1 MPQSTMSLNLGHDPV
16 RKCFQHFLLP
26 AITGMVIKSLYIV
39 ADIMFI
45 GHSMGED
52 GLAAIN
58 IVLPYFSFMFAVAM
72 MVGVGGGALMSIRF
86 GEGDQEG
93 GRRIF
98 QQALT
103 FVTLVM
109 VSATVATLIWLEE
122 IVVAFGA
129 QGDLIPMAKD
139 YVASLTYFATPY
151 AVGWVL
157 SNFVR
162 NDNNPTLVM
171 KAMIAS
177 ASLNVV
183 LDWLFMMVFK
193 WEMFG
198 AGLATG
204 LAQLAMTGV
213 LISHFWTKNCRL
225 KLSFAVPDFRQIK
238 AILGT
243 GLPTLL
249 MEASVGIVILIS
261 NWVLYS
267 LGGTLYLSV
276 YTVILNC
283 LWLLGLLVY
292 GVSQAVQPLISFNH
306 GARRNDRILETINLG
321 MMMIGA
327 ICLTF
332 AGAALVFPHVIVA
345 AFVSDASPEMIALGE
360 VAMRLYG
367 LSAIPM
373 GFNVLVMTI
382 YQATAHAR
390 VSSILSLFRSLLLPI
405 AGLFALPWIVDGTY
419 VWANILIADLIVMGA
434 SIVLLR
440 HYQRRLLQNIE
451 SDQIATQPLA
461 PVFMQTVDA

>member
-1 MPQSTMSLNLGHDPV
+1 MPQSAMSLNLGHDPV

-58 IVLPYFSFMFAVAM
+58 IVLPYFSFMFAIAM

-86 GEGDQEG
+86 GEGDLEG

-98 QQALT
+98 QQAFT

-109 VSATVATLIWLEE
+109 VGATVATLIWLEE

-139 YVASLTYFATPY
+139 YVVSLTYFATPY

-162 NDNNPTLVM
+162 NDNNPKLVM
-171 KAMIAS
+171 NAMIAS
-177 ASLNVV
+177 ACINVV
-183 LDWLFMMVFK
+183 LDWLFMMVFE
-193 WEMFG
+193 WGMFG

-204 LAQLAMTGV
+204 LAQLALAGV
-213 LISHFWTKNCRL
+213 LLSHFWTKNCRL
-225 KLSFAVPDFRQIK
+225 TLRLVFPDIRQIK
-238 AILGT
+238 AILGN
-243 GLPTLL
+243 GLPTLF

-261 NWVLYS
+261 NWVLYD

-292 GVSQAVQPLISFNH
+292 GVSQAMQPLISFNH

-321 MMMIGA
+321 TVMIGV

-332 AGAALVFPHVIVA
+332 AAATMLFPGAIVA
-345 AFVSDASPEMIALGE
+345 AFVADPSAEMIALGE
-360 VAMRLYG
+360 LAMRLYS

-373 GFNVLVMTI
+373 GINVLVMTI
-382 YQATAHAR
+382 YQAVARSR
-390 VSSILSLFRSLLLPI
+390 VSSVISLFRSLLLPI
-405 AGLFALPWIVDGTY
+405 AALFTLPWIVDSSY
-419 VWANILIADLIVMGA
+419 VWANILIADMIVMAG
-434 SIVLLR
+434 SLILLK
-440 HYQRRLLQNIE
+440 HYRSRLMK
-451 SDQIATQPLA
+451 SDEQDETETSLLT
-461 PVFMQTVDA
+461 PVFMETADA

>member
-1 MPQSTMSLNLGHDPV
+1 MPQSAMSLNLGHDPV

-86 GEGDQEG
+86 GEDDQEG

-109 VSATVATLIWLEE
+109 ISA
-122 IVVAFGA
+122 
-129 QGDLIPMAKD
+129 MAKD
-139 YVASLTYFATPY
+139 YVVSLTYFATPY

-238 AILGT
+238 TILGT

-345 AFVSDASPEMIALGE
+345 AFVSDASPEMISLGE

-382 YQATAHAR
+382 YQATARAR
-390 VSSILSLFRSLLLPI
+390 ASSILSLFRSLLLPI
-405 AGLFALPWIVDGTY
+405 AGLFALSWIVDGTY

-451 SDQIATQPLA
+451 PDQTATQPLA